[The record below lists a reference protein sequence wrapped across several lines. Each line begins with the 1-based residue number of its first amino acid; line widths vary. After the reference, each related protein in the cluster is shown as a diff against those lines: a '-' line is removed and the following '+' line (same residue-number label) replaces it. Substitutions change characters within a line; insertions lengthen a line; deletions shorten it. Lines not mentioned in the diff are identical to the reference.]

1 MTPFARWPAAARLAA
16 AALAGALAAFGL
28 APLGLWP
35 LTVLALLLVPG
46 LLLSASGVRA
56 AALTGWAFGAGYFAH
71 ALFWIVEPFLVDP
84 ERHGW
89 MAPFALLFLAGGL
102 ALFWA
107 AGFAAA
113 HALGRGRAGRVAALI
128 LCWTL
133 AEIAR
138 ATLLTGFPWAALAQ
152 VWVDTDARLL
162 LGWIG
167 PQGLALVTLLVTLPA
182 GAMIAAPGWQRW
194 AAPAPALL
202 VMVAVMLARWAAPDV
217 TETTTVVRLV
227 QPNAPQDQKWDPAM
241 IPVFFDRQIAAT
253 AAPVDAG
260 GRPDLI
266 VWPETAIPVLLNHA
280 EETLAV
286 IAQAAAGVP
295 VVFGVQRR
303 DDGVRFYN
311 SLAVLDSAGA
321 VDGIYDKHHLVPFG
335 EYVPLGDLAARFGL
349 RGFAAREGDG
359 YSGGPGPQVLAL
371 PGIGPVLPLICYEA
385 VFPREVN
392 AAPER
397 PAALLQITN
406 DAWFGTRAG
415 PYQHL
420 AQARMRATEQGLPM
434 VRVANTGVSAMI
446 DPLGRVTASLPLG
459 TTGFLDAAL
468 PAPLGPTVYARLG
481 DGPLFVLLAALALA
495 LLWRRVNAGSI
506 GG

>member
-1 MTPFARWPAAARLAA
+1 MSPIARRPAAARFAA
-16 AALAGALAAFGL
+16 AVLAGAVAASGL

-35 LTVLALLLVPG
+35 LTLLALLLVPG
-46 LLLSASGVRA
+46 LFLAASGTRA

-71 ALFWIVEPFLVDP
+71 ALFWIVEPFLVEPD
-84 ERHGW
+84 RHGW
-89 MAPFALLFLAGGL
+89 MAPFALVFLAGGL

-113 HALGRGRAGRVAALI
+113 HALGRGRADRVLALV

-138 ATLLTGFPWAALAQ
+138 AVLLTGFPWAALAQ

-162 LGWIG
+162 LAWIG
-167 PQGLALVTLLVTLPA
+167 PQGLALATLLVTLPA
-182 GAMIAAPGWQRW
+182 GAMITGPGWRRW

-202 VMVAVMLARWAAPDV
+202 LIAVVMLARWASPEV
-217 TETTTVVRLV
+217 TDTPTVVRLV

-253 AAPVDAG
+253 AAPADTG

-266 VWPETAIPVLLNHA
+266 VWPETAIPVLLGHA

-286 IAQAAAGVP
+286 IAQAAEGVP

-303 DDGVRFYN
+303 DGVRIYN
-311 SLAVLDSAGA
+311 SLAVLGGAGA
-321 VDGIYDKHHLVPFG
+321 VAGIYDKHHLVPFG

-359 YSGGPGPQVLAL
+359 YSAGPGPRVLAL

-420 AQARMRATEQGLPM
+420 AQARMRAAEQGLPM
-434 VRVANTGVSAMI
+434 VRVANTGVSAVI

-459 TTGFLDAAL
+459 ATGFADAAL
-468 PAPLGPTVYARLG
+468 PAPFGPTAYARLG
-481 DGPLFVLLAALALA
+481 DGPLLVLLAALALA
-495 LLWRRVNAGSI
+495 LIWRRVNAGSI
-506 GG
+506 GS